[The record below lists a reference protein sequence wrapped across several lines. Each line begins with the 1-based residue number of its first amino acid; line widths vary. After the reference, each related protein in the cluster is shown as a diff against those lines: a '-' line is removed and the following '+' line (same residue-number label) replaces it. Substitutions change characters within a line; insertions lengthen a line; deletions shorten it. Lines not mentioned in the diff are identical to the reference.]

1 MESCAL
7 SFHTVRSLCCPV
19 FVHMI
24 WGVGMDLPEAFLLVK
39 LVRLTIVSTQLR
51 LVDKPL
57 SGLQEFICN
66 PVSDT
71 DQIEARNVAWE
82 WMHGFVV

>member
-1 MESCAL
+1 MESCSL
-7 SFHTVRSLCCPV
+7 SFHTVPSLCCPV

-39 LVRLTIVSTQLR
+39 LVRLTIVSTQLC

-57 SGLQEFICN
+57 GGLQEFMCN

-71 DQIEARNVAWE
+71 DQIEARNVA
-82 WMHGFVV
+82 